1 MSLYRFLFK
10 VKHLKLEKDNSEKA
24 IKPSKESELNKEKL
38 TDQNENVENSRKAEK
53 RKERRQ
59 KKKEKRALL
68 IEQNHIHEGKGQGKA
83 IR

>member
-10 VKHLKLEKDNSEKA
+10 VKHLKLEKDYSEKA